1 MQHLIK
7 ASSEMNPLNVTNLGL
22 LMWSEE
28 AHQMMQLLDLDHEG
42 DKTVTLT
49 FCKNTARIFL
59 PPNGGSE

>member
-1 MQHLIK
+1 
-7 ASSEMNPLNVTNLGL
+7 MNPLNVTNLGL

-42 DKTVTLT
+42 DKTLTLA

-59 PPNGGSE
+59 QPNGGSE